1 MEKQNEPTYEVKV
14 DKKSFVQ
21 QIADKAITELLTA
34 LVPDETGKKIVTGM
48 MEIYRKHGI
57 DPVTSMK
64 LISEIGEMLKE
75 VTDESN
81 R

>member
-1 MEKQNEPTYEVKV
+1 MENQNEPTYEVKV
-14 DKKSFVQ
+14 DKKNFVQ
-21 QIADKAITELLTA
+21 QIADKAITELLAA

-48 MEIYRKHGI
+48 MAIYRKHGI
-57 DPVTSMK
+57 DPITSMK
-64 LISEIGEMLKE
+64 LITEIGEMLKE